1 MVNEDDLRKA
11 PTKVSQY
18 HEKVTGTILST
29 IDKFKKDQLREV
41 NRWDSVITWR
51 KRVGIEPTQDVLSAL
66 HWI

>member
-11 PTKVSQY
+11 PARASQY
-18 HEKVTGTILST
+18 YEKVTGTILST

-41 NRWDSVITWR
+41 SRWDSVITWR